1 MAPCGGS
8 CGCRPYDVTEWSAA
22 AALTD
27 QWTGCVLTY
36 CVCECV
42 GVGGGVGR
50 VEYVWLDNE
59 VRGEKER

>member
-42 GVGGGVGR
+42 GVGGGWGGLNM
-50 VEYVWLDNE
+50 Y
-59 VRGEKER
+59 G